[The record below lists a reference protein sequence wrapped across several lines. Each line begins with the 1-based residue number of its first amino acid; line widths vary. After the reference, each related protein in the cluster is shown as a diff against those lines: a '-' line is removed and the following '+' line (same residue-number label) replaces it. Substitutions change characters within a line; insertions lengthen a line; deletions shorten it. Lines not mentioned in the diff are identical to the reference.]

1 MKKSVWES
9 LALACAFAV
18 SANAF
23 TVSGKVSDEQ
33 GKTVSGAAV
42 KLLQKGLE
50 TTTDDKGEF
59 TLHQDES
66 ADTDALPGAS
76 LGRVL
81 PGYISVNNG
90 ILSFSQRSSE
100 PVQVQ
105 IFDMMGNRLL
115 KETLYGSG
123 SLDLQACVKAQGA
136 YYALVK
142 IGSVQRNIRFTSQG
156 NYGAA
161 FGDKSASV
169 ANALKKTNDTDDL
182 RVALIR

>member
-50 TTTDDKGEF
+50 TTTDENGEF

-161 FGDKSASV
+161 FGGKS
-169 ANALKKTNDTDDL
+169 KCCKCP
-182 RVALIR
+182 

>member
-1 MKKSVWES
+1 MKKRVWES

-90 ILSFSQRSSE
+90 ILSYVCTDHNE
-100 PVQVQ
+100 LKHTGAAEMAPVIDYMEV
-105 IFDMMGNRLL
+105 R
-115 KETLYGSG
+115 
-123 SLDLQACVKAQGA
+123 
-136 YYALVK
+136 YYAN
-142 IGSVQRNIRFTSQG
+142 QNSQ
-156 NYGAA
+156 
-161 FGDKSASV
+161 
-169 ANALKKTNDTDDL
+169 
-182 RVALIR
+182 